1 MTTATSVSNVSP
13 AAAHTPELQRLTRD
27 FSSVSATAL
36 ANGMQKVSN
45 DVMAKGT
52 IVITRHD
59 KPAMVLLSVERYLK
73 LEQAAEPHLDALTR
87 QFDEMLARMQGAEA
101 AQAMDDAFA
110 MSPQELGKAAVRAA
124 RPSKAVKAPKI
135 PATR

>member
-1 MTTATSVSNVSP
+1 MT
-13 AAAHTPELQRLTRD
+13 AAAASPSIAASQAPELQRLTRD

-87 QFDEMLARMQGAEA
+87 QFDEMLARMQGPEA

-110 MSPQELGKAAVRAA
+110 MSPQDLGKAAVRAA
-124 RPSKAVKAPKI
+124 RPSTALKAPKV
-135 PATR
+135 PKTAAG

>member
-1 MTTATSVSNVSP
+1 MTAAVSTAVS
-13 AAAHTPELQRLTRD
+13 HTPELQRLTRD

-87 QFDEMLARMQGAEA
+87 QFDDMLARMQGPQA

-110 MSPQELGKAAVRAA
+110 MSPQDLGKAAVRAA
-124 RPSKAVKAPKI
+124 RPAKAPKA
-135 PATR
+135 PKATASR